1 MEGHWKT
8 FLVIKLGGSSSEKI
22 RVLEPY
28 LGTCNFVDKSC
39 KKVCLAAQSPHEGC
53 FSCDI
58 TSWRINWTLW
68 DASLNKKKYHFL
80 AKTVFLRYF
89 WAKMSVG
96 DLEKDLEYQVWF
108 ASSILT
114 LFKQKRT
121 STSVIL
127 HVSLLYTQDRS
138 MGRYS
143 LFWKFFSSVVLVCE
157 NDGRLLKNIFGIKL
171 DSSSSEKIRVA

>member
-8 FLVIKLGGSSSEKI
+8 FLVIKLGGPSSEKI

-121 STSVIL
+121 STSIIL
-127 HVSLLYTQDRS
+127 HVSMLRTHLLGYTGS
-138 MGRYS
+138 S
-143 LFWKFFSSVVLVCE
+143 TAFFSIQI
-157 NDGRLLKNIFGIKL
+157 LLSSPQNVIQVSNLNKL
-171 DSSSSEKIRVA
+171 TQFLSPEWA